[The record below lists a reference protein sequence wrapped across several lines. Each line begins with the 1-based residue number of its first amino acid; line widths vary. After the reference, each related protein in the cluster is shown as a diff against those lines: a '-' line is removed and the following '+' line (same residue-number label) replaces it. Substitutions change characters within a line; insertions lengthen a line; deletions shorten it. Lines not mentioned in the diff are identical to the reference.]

1 MSLIRF
7 RTRPEQARRRGPLF
21 LYALL
26 VVALCLASRPGPAHA
41 SHRSDQNKDGVVDL
55 QDVIQ
60 FAEEDLGQDWQ
71 SVDWCQW
78 LQTENKKHQHME
90 ELLAFIEAYFQC
102 DRLAVVNANVYPT
115 RLAWGADGKLYVSDA
130 LVGSVFIYERLTEL
144 TLVGEL
150 KRIAKPLGV
159 AVGAGGT
166 LYIGADDSDRVE
178 VYDAQGAAIGTIGE
192 SEIEMPNDLA
202 LGPSGTLYVA
212 DSQARQVWVYGANG
226 TLLRSIG
233 AGQLRFPVALE
244 VFAEELYVADQA
256 SFEIKVFD
264 LEGTPL
270 RTLGGPA
277 TQGMLGYK
285 WKGRFVRLQS
295 LAIDASGRLHALDS
309 HQGLI
314 EILDRA
320 TGSYISSHGEKGTG
334 TGQLQLP
341 LDIVLLGSGETAVT
355 DAENKRVEILPTP

>member
-7 RTRPEQARRRGPLF
+7 RTRPERARRRGLSL

-26 VVALCLASRPGPAHA
+26 VGALCLASHPGPAQA
-41 SHRSDQNKDGVVDL
+41 SHKSDQNKDGVVDL

-71 SVDWCQW
+71 TIDWCQW
-78 LQTENKKHQHME
+78 LQMENKKHQHME
-90 ELLAFIEAYFQC
+90 ELLAFIEDYFQC
-102 DRLAVVNANVYPT
+102 DAFAVVNGNIYPT
-115 RLAWGADGKLYVSDA
+115 RLAWGADGKLYVTDVV
-130 LVGSVFIYERLTEL
+130 VGSVFIYERLPEL

-150 KRIAKPLGV
+150 KRLSKPLGV
-159 AVGAGGT
+159 VVGAGGT
-166 LYIGADDSDRVE
+166 LYIGVDGSDRVE
-178 VYDAQGAAIGTIGE
+178 VYDAQGAPIGTIGE

-202 LGPSGTLYVA
+202 LDPSGLLYVA
-212 DSQARQVWVYGANG
+212 DSQARQVWVYGSNG

-244 VFAEELYVADQA
+244 VFGEELYVADQA

-270 RTLGGPA
+270 RTLGGSV
-277 TQGMLGYK
+277 TQGSLGYK

-295 LAIDASGRLHALDS
+295 LGIDASGRLHALDS

-320 TGSYISSHGEKGTG
+320 NGSYISSYGEKGTG
-334 TGQLQLP
+334 TGQLALP
-341 LDIVLLGSGETAVT
+341 LDIAPLGSGETAVT
-355 DAENKRVEILPTP
+355 DAENMRVEILPTP